1 MNILD
6 FAKGKNMQGY
16 QLGFLTTVFLVGFM
30 GIVVLPFYIYLFGAG
45 IFWEY
50 LGVFICMI
58 ILWNV
63 QAFRLMRY
71 SRTSEGIISLPG
83 FFSVRFDEKTGFIRV
98 LSSSEIIVISLVVA
112 GLLIKEMNLILS
124 RVFGKDVD
132 AYVFIIL
139 MITALHIGKFGMEI
153 LARTAVIKAVL
164 FFTTILGIGIF
175 MYFDVGIYQL
185 IRNMMQTNITGS
197 VSEYLNIMF
206 HSGRLLT
213 VNDIISLASVG
224 LLASGMPFL
233 LACFFTVTEAESIST
248 GKKVMLVYSL
258 LLFLTCAMVGGISRG
273 YLYEQKLT
281 DSLSVYIYYLYRRLA
296 EGGFCG
302 GMLGNIYLVSMIFAI
317 LTGIEGT
324 ISVVTTVIFEDI
336 LKKGRLVRIKKR
348 QEEWVLLT
356 VSILAGVSIY
366 ILSRCIRFISVDM
379 ILVFLSTLGCSISP
393 TVFMALVWKRMN
405 RYGCVA
411 GLMTGLLGV
420 PVFKY
425 VQLFDVS
432 GIKVSLCEV
441 LGLNTIV
448 PSMIISVIMIIV
460 VSLLTKKE
468 SKKIEDQFVEV
479 RNRLVD

>member
-50 LGVFICMI
+50 LGIFVCMI
-58 ILWNV
+58 ILWNI

-71 SRTSEGIISLPG
+71 SRISGGIITLPS
-83 FFSVRFDEKTGFIRV
+83 FLSTRFNEKTGIIRV
-98 LSSSEIIVISLVVA
+98 LASSEIVVISLVVA
-112 GLLIKEMNLILS
+112 GLLLKEMNLIIS
-124 RVFGKDVD
+124 RVFEGKVD
-132 AYVFIIL
+132 AYVLIIL
-139 MITALHIGKFGMEI
+139 MITAVLIGKFGMEI
-153 LARTAVIKAVL
+153 LSRTAVIKAVL

-206 HSGRLLT
+206 HNGRLLT
-213 VNDIISLASVG
+213 INDIISLGSVG

-233 LACFFTVTEAESIST
+233 LSSFFTVSEAESISS
-248 GKKVMLVYSL
+248 GKKVMLVYSF
-258 LLFLTCAMVGGISRG
+258 LLFLIGAMVGGISRG
-273 YLYEQKLT
+273 YLYEQRLT
-281 DSLSVYIYYLYRRLA
+281 DSLSMYIYYLYRRLA

-302 GMLGNIYLVSMIFAI
+302 GILGNVYLVAMIFAI

-324 ISVVTTVIFEDI
+324 ISVVTSVIFEDI
-336 LKKGRLVRIKKR
+336 LKKGRIVRVKQK
-348 QEEWVLLT
+348 QEEWILLT
-356 VSILAGVSIY
+356 TSILIGVSIY
-366 ILSRCIRFISVDM
+366 VLSRCIRYISIDM

-393 TVFMALVWKRMN
+393 TVFMSLVWKRMN

-411 GLMTGLLGV
+411 GMLTGLLCV

-425 VQLFDVS
+425 AQLFSVS
-432 GIKVSLCEV
+432 GMKASLCDV
-441 LGLNTIV
+441 LGINSIV
-448 PSMIISVIMIIV
+448 PSMVISVIMIIV
-460 VSLLTKKE
+460 VSLMTKKE
-468 SKKIEDQFVEV
+468 SKEIEDKFVEV